1 MLWST
6 ESRVPQLLGPY
17 ATAAETQVPWNLPS
31 AMRGSTGAATG
42 EGLHGG
48 EDSAQP
54 ERNRYSYS
62 LKTDKSMVLQDKSML
77 WYVPPVIKFAL
88 ILKAFSYLESFVYIY

>member
-17 ATAAETQVPWNLPS
+17 ATAAETQVPWNLRS

-62 LKTDKSMVLQDKSML
+62 LKTDKQKHGSSRQKHVMVCSSRYKICLNIESFFL
-77 WYVPPVIKFAL
+77 L
-88 ILKAFSYLESFVYIY
+88 SFVYIY